1 MNITSLQTSLSI
13 AFLCGVAAG
22 VTLAFLLLMLG
33 HRLGVLSN
41 IAAEAAQ
48 IAFMRK
54 RKLRRNLDGKLAH
67 LAPRTP
73 PSSEKQK
80 AVKP

>member
-1 MNITSLQTSLSI
+1 MNLTTMQILASM
-13 AFLCGVAAG
+13 AFLAGLAVGVI
-22 VTLAFLLLMLG
+22 LSLMLLMLG

-48 IAFMRK
+48 IAFRRK

-67 LAPRTP
+67 LAPL
-73 PSSEKQK
+73 SSEKQK